1 MEKELI
7 LWGQAFEASHHAWIF
22 VVVLGSLGGYNGRH
36 FVNRVLNP
44 VDLEVPCD
52 PHFIA
57 KGTGVLAV

>member
-1 MEKELI
+1 MERELI
-7 LWGQAFEASHHAWIF
+7 LWGQAFEASHHAWVF
-22 VVVLGSLGGYNGRH
+22 VVLGSLGGYNGRR

-52 PHFIA
+52 PHFTA